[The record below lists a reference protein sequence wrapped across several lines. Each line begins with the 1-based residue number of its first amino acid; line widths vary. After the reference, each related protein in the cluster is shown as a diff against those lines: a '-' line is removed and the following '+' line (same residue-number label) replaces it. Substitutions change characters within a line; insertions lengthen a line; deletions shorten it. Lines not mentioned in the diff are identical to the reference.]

1 MTPKDEAMMKLIAAA
16 LGFVVLAGPAGAAG
30 DAARGAALF
39 QSHCAMCHAPESGA
53 APSLVGVVGRK
64 AGTLPGF
71 AYSPAM
77 KHSGLIWTSANLD
90 AFLDDPGKKVP
101 GTMMMIPGPEPAER
115 ADIIAYLATL
125 HP

>member
-1 MTPKDEAMMKLIAAA
+1 MIRLAFAAVVLIA
-16 LGFVVLAGPAGAAG
+16 LAGSAGAAG
-30 DAARGAALF
+30 DAGKGAALF

-53 APSLVGVVGRK
+53 APSLDGVVGRK

-77 KHSGLIWTSANLD
+77 KASGLTWTPANLD

-101 GTMMMIPGPEPAER
+101 GTMMMIPGPDPAER

>member
-1 MTPKDEAMMKLIAAA
+1 MIRIAVAV
-16 LGFVVLAGPAGAAG
+16 LGLSLLAGSAGAAG
-30 DAARGAALF
+30 DATKGGALF
-39 QSHCAMCHAPESGA
+39 QAQCAMCHAPESGA

-64 AGTLPGF
+64 AGALPGF

-77 KHSGLIWTSANLD
+77 RKSGIVWTPAQLN
-90 AFLDDPGKKVP
+90 AFLTDPGKKVP